1 MHLLHPHLVWQTF
14 LRCREFKKHITL
26 LLLLFILH
34 DWRLSLVTLMFR
46 FCSGFFG
53 ASYSNSSWKMH
64 GQVNLLC
71 NLNIHVSIEVKVI
84 LAVRLQ
90 QDSNLWPP
98 WYQCDTLPTELSS
111 LTGSRS
117 GASSIYTCYYILI
130 WSLSYIYVHIICH
143 TSGSAYEFVVVVF
156 WCFSEIDYTAPCN
169 CSSCGI
175 FSITGNKY
183 LGQNTDT

>member
-26 LLLLFILH
+26 LLLLFILR

-98 WYQCDTLPTELSS
+98 WYQCDALPTELSS

-130 WSLSYIYVHIICH
+130 WFLSYICTHHMSYKWECLWVCCCC
-143 TSGSAYEFVVVVF
+143 
-156 WCFSEIDYTAPCN
+156 CFLLFFRNRLHSTLQLLFLRD
-169 CSSCGI
+169 
-175 FSITGNKY
+175 F
-183 LGQNTDT
+183 